1 MSGLRDPW
9 YRRAKIRG
17 RVADALPAFCLIPC
31 PAHLFLRPI
40 RTGPYPHA
48 GAGNYKKEDILS
60 RSPTLWSAVRPI
72 SRPAYLPS
80 ATIASL
86 SS

>member
-9 YRRAKIRG
+9 YRRAKIPG
-17 RVADALPAFCLIPC
+17 RERTPFLPSARSH
-31 PAHLFLRPI
+31 ARPVFFSVPS
-40 RTGPYPHA
+40 GQVPVPHA

-60 RSPTLWSAVRPI
+60 RSPALWSAVRPM

-80 ATIASL
+80 VTIASL
-86 SS
+86 TS